1 MSFCHVD
8 MVAKFLDDNKLKVH
22 LKSEFTMFQ
31 SSWILSN
38 FISFVKCCR
47 TFLGLNPKG
56 QHLSYE
62 KGKEH
67 FHVVFTKSLKRAREI
82 STFHVAVVQRN
93 VQKGVMSCCC
103 CCFFANINLLLFA
116 IFVAVAVIVA

>member
-1 MSFCHVD
+1 MDLIQF
-8 MVAKFLDDNKLKVH
+8 H
-22 LKSEFTMFQ
+22 LICQM
-31 SSWILSN
+31 LSN
-38 FISFVKCCR
+38 FSGVESE
-47 TFLGLNPKG
+47 G

-93 VQKGVMSCCC
+93 VQEGVMSCCC
-103 CCFFANINLLLFA
+103 CCFFANINLLLFCHFCCRCRHRCLTPYCCDPE
-116 IFVAVAVIVA
+116 ILLPR